1 MFLGNLGEVALL
13 AGGGGAVEDVGQSHF
28 QGDGHVAGEGLAED
42 GVEGEFAV
50 GQELFA
56 GKVGKC
62 AGGRAGEEDEG
73 DQGKYDER
81 GKDDPELSVI
91 HRGYDAGKQR
101 RCHAE
106 MKH

>member
-28 QGDGHVAGEGLAED
+28 QGDGDVAGEGLAED
-42 GVEGEFAV
+42 SVEGEFAV

-56 GKVGKC
+56 GEVGK
-62 AGGRAGEEDEG
+62 RAGSRVEEVDNGDQDQEDDRGEDEV
-73 DQGKYDER
+73 
-81 GKDDPELSVI
+81 ELWVGHS
-91 HRGYDAGKQR
+91 GYDAGKQR
-101 RCHAE
+101 RCHVE